1 MYFDLYLR
9 KECILLGKEF
19 SNLFNNMK
27 DDDDLENKHKKCLE
41 YYKGEDLILYKLK
54 IEPIINH
61 ILNTNNKENSSKH
74 MKQNKI
80 KKRGGV

>member
-1 MYFDLYLR
+1 
-9 KECILLGKEF
+9 
-19 SNLFNNMK
+19 MK

-61 ILNTNNKENSSKH
+61 ILNTNNKESSSKH

-80 KKRGGV
+80 QKRGGL

>member
-19 SNLFNNMK
+19 RNLFNNMK

-41 YYKGEDLILYKLK
+41 YYKVEDLILNKLK
-54 IEPIINH
+54 IEPITNH
-61 ILNTNNKENSSKH
+61 ILNANNKEN
-74 MKQNKI
+74 I
-80 KKRGGV
+80 KVL